1 MIAIPTQ
8 RQAFIKDLEEAQ
20 EELCLNLAHINTQE
34 SIDNIMHILVALR
47 IAAIVYDEH
56 TLQKSVEE
64 VFAMMINHD
73 KQCDQKTVQGLYELI
88 DIMIYP
94 YRNNMIRVA

>member
-20 EELCLNLAHINTQE
+20 EELCLNLAHIDTQE

-64 VFAMMINHD
+64 VLAMMINHD

-88 DIMIYP
+88 DMMIYP
-94 YRNNMIRVA
+94 YRNNMIHVA